1 MSSTRWES
9 VTLGDVTTESRER
22 AGNDPDFI
30 KRSVY
35 GVDRSIGLT
44 RVAKYTGSSLDRYKT
59 LNHGMF
65 AYNPMRLNIGSIGY
79 CSPDIEP
86 GLVSPDYVVIRCNEQ
101 CLAPEFLNYY
111 IDSPTWKDW
120 TASAGVGSV
129 RMRIYYKELAR
140 LPLLLPSIKEQRA
153 IAQVLGTLDDKIELN
168 RRMNQTLESMARV
181 VFRQWFV
188 ENEEV
193 GDWEVGKVSD
203 LGEVITGKTPPTADR
218 ENYDGDVPFITI
230 PDMHGKVF
238 VIETGKT
245 LSDEGVQTQAN
256 KTLPAFS
263 ICVSCIATP
272 GLVSLTIEPSQTNQQ
287 INSLVPE
294 DKDSTFYCYFALR
307 DLGDEIRAR
316 GSGGSVLL
324 NLNKSQFEALP
335 VLRPPVE
342 LIHKFQEMVEPLLM
356 KLLANEKES
365 RTLASLRDTLLPKL
379 MRGDVRVK
387 E

>member
-1 MSSTRWES
+1 
-9 VTLGDVTTESRER
+9 
-22 AGNDPDFI
+22 
-30 KRSVY
+30 
-35 GVDRSIGLT
+35 
-44 RVAKYTGSSLDRYKT
+44 
-59 LNHGMF
+59 
-65 AYNPMRLNIGSIGY
+65 
-79 CSPDIEP
+79 
-86 GLVSPDYVVIRCNEQ
+86 
-101 CLAPEFLNYY
+101 
-111 IDSPTWKDW
+111 
-120 TASAGVGSV
+120 
-129 RMRIYYKELAR
+129 
-140 LPLLLPSIKEQRA
+140 
-153 IAQVLGTLDDKIELN
+153 
-168 RRMNQTLESMARV
+168 MARA

-287 INSLVPE
+287 INSSSE

-342 LIHKFQEMVEPLLM
+342 PRHKF
-356 KLLANEKES
+356 
-365 RTLASLRDTLLPKL
+365 
-379 MRGDVRVK
+379 
-387 E
+387 